1 MRSGAW
7 IRRLRTIRGM
17 KQEHLAELLDI
28 SQPTLS
34 RLERGLLPPAGQ
46 QIGKLEQHLLRPSQ
60 SADTILARLIN
71 SSTSRVHLIDDRTHH
86 LLAASPARWSEWQL
100 DPPEALGKSLLLHAS
115 PEIEAA
121 ERSLNSIGWFDD
133 VVAEMEFATGANCD
147 PEVPISAGMVRWERL
162 LLADGRAVRLTT
174 SLPA

>member
-1 MRSGAW
+1 MRAGAW
-7 IRRLRTIRGM
+7 IRRLRILRGM
-17 KQEHLAELLDI
+17 KQEHLAELLEV

-34 RLERGLLPPAGQ
+34 RLERGLLQPTGQ
-46 QIGKLEQHLLRPSQ
+46 QIGKLEHHLLRPNQ
-60 SADTILARLIN
+60 SADRILARLVN

-86 LLAASPARWSEWQL
+86 PLAASPSRWREWQL
-100 DPPEALGKSLLLHAS
+100 EPPEALGKSLLVYAS

-147 PEVPISAGMVRWERL
+147 REVPISAGTVRWERL